1 MNKNK
6 TNQIKNIH
14 TRTNTHSNDVSP
26 ELDLIRDSSVKTG
39 DKYKSLG
46 NIQTYRLVNYY
57 L

>member
-1 MNKNK
+1 M
-6 TNQIKNIH
+6 H
-14 TRTNTHSNDVSP
+14 TYTHAYSNDVSP

-46 NIQTYRLVNYY
+46 NIQTYRLVNYN